1 MNRARAAR
9 SGPSLLPGA
18 AKPSP
23 WLAATIFLLSIVAGL
38 ELVSATA
45 AIRDAIAWSPRLAGS
60 ATVAV
65 SGGGLESTEAA
76 AARATEIL
84 ARAPGVA
91 RISVLDTD
99 PGDALAGRVM
109 GLAGAAPGAGPPRLL
124 ATTFTGGEGASADAL
139 VQNLRRESVVA
150 AVDDHGVWTGPL
162 ERTAVIAAAAAAGL
176 LLVMIAL
183 VWAIAA
189 ASAGAAVRRHVA
201 RASLLLHLGA
211 TDGVILGP
219 FRARAV
225 GAAALGA
232 LFGTGAAA
240 ALAAAANWS
249 PAVADWIDAQIAA
262 QIGAPVGIGSGL
274 DAWDL
279 AAAAIWL
286 PVAVAAAGWA
296 AGGAA
301 KARLRT
307 LA

>member
-23 WLAATIFLLSIVAGL
+23 WLAVAILLLSVVAGL
-38 ELVSATA
+38 ELVAATA
-45 AIRDAIAWSPRLAGS
+45 AIRTAVAWSPRLAGS

-91 RISVLDTD
+91 RLVVLDPD
-99 PGDALAGRVM
+99 PRDAVAGRVM
-109 GLAGAAPGAGPPRLL
+109 GLDGAAPSGDPPRLL
-124 ATTFTGGEGASADAL
+124 ATTFAGGEGASAAAL
-139 VQNLRRESVVA
+139 AQSLRRENVIA

-162 ERTAVIAAAAAAGL
+162 ERAAVIAASAAVGL
-176 LLVMIAL
+176 LLVMITL
-183 VWAIAA
+183 VWALAA
-189 ASAGAAVRRHVA
+189 ASAGAAVRQRAA
-201 RASLLLHLGA
+201 RVSLLLHLGA
-211 TDGVILGP
+211 TDGAILGP

-232 LFGTGAAA
+232 LIGTGGAAA
-240 ALAAAANWS
+240 LGVAAIWS
-249 PAVADWIDAQIAA
+249 PAVADWINSQIATR
-262 QIGAPVGIGSGL
+262 VGMWPDL
-274 DAWDL
+274 DAWDI
-279 AAAAIWL
+279 AAAAVWV
-286 PVAVAAAGWA
+286 PVAVVFAFWA

-301 KARLRT
+301 KSRVRT
-307 LA
+307 MA